1 MPKLLTNIHDLP
13 QAVVDAVQA
22 DPYTGGGDIS
32 CTRLIDAPQ
41 VTELGRRHADQIVT
55 DVSDRV
61 WSLLGQAVHT
71 ILERAGLRQPNV
83 QAEVRFFADV
93 LGWQVSGQMDHHNLE
108 SRVLS
113 DYKVTTVFK
122 QHGNDS
128 WTRQLN
134 VLRWLAWKNG
144 HQIDALEVIAIFR
157 DWRKAEALRN
167 PEYPRAPIQRIPLPV
182 WHLEDAEEYVFER
195 VRLHQAAR
203 MGFEVACSD
212 EDRWKSPDKWAIV
225 KPGNK
230 RALQVLS
237 LEPDPGVVPHGYVV
251 QHRPGEPK
259 RCLTYCD
266 VAEWCVQWQAERQAF
281 VAGEVGR
288 DE

>member
-157 DWRKAEALRN
+157 DWRKAEAERSN
-167 PEYPRAPIQRIPLPV
+167 DYPPAAIQSISIPVWDLQEAQDYIEERVHLHQQARKGLPIQCT
-182 WHLEDAEEYVFER
+182 DEE
-195 VRLHQAAR
+195 
-203 MGFEVACSD
+203 
-212 EDRWKSPDKWAIV
+212 RWYSGTKWAIV
-225 KPGNK
+225 KPGNM
-230 RALQVLS
+230 RALKVYDT
-237 LEPDPGVVPHGYVV
+237 EPDSGQVPQGYHVEV
-251 QHRPGEPK
+251 RPGEYK
-259 RCLTYCD
+259 RCQMYCD
-266 VAEWCVQWQAERQAF
+266 VSAFCDQWNGGGNA
-281 VAGEVGR
+281 
-288 DE
+288 